1 MLRKQVARR
10 PLTELSGYQ
19 LKALR
24 NDGEF
29 ALYRGW
35 QAGNASPIL
44 VLAPIAEPPAPGVL
58 ERLEHEYSLAGELD
72 PEWSAQPLMLAR
84 QDGRTVLVLADPG
97 CDPIDG
103 IGGRPLELTRFL
115 RIAIGVTSAL
125 RQVHRRGLI
134 HKDIKPANLLVD
146 AAGNVR
152 LTGFGIAS
160 RLPRE
165 RQAPEPSEVVAGT
178 FAYMAPEQTGRMNR
192 SIDARSDLYSLG
204 ITLYEMLTG
213 VLPFTASDPM
223 QWIHSHIAQQPIAPS
238 DRALVPE
245 QPSAIVMKLIAK
257 AAEERYQTAAA
268 VEADLRRCLTAWEA
282 YGRIDPFPLGEQDVS
297 DQLLIPEKLYGREQE
312 VEALLDAFGR
322 VAAGGKSELVLVS
335 GYSGIGKSSI
345 VNELRKSPVSVGGL
359 FASGKFDQYRR
370 DIPYATLAQAFQH
383 LVRQLLGKNDA
394 ELDRWR
400 QALLEALGPNGQ
412 LMAHLVPELV
422 LVIGEQAP
430 VPELPPQD
438 AQNRFHLV
446 FRRFLGVF
454 ARPEHPLALFLDD
467 LQWLDTA
474 TLELVERLVTEP
486 EVQHLLLIVAYRD
499 NEVPSTHPLSRTLET
514 IRSGGGTVSEIVLAP
529 LIIDDLERLVAE
541 ALHAERARARSLAEL
556 VFEKTSGNP
565 FFAIQFLTAL
575 ADEGLLAFNPEAAV
589 WVWDLARIR
598 AKGYTDNV
606 ADLMAEKLDR
616 LPQKSCKAMGLLACL
631 GNAADS
637 ATLISVHGESDDALH
652 AALWEAV
659 RVGLVCRSDTSYAFV
674 HDRMWEAA
682 YQLIPLGERAAVHL
696 KIGRILAS
704 QIAPAEIE
712 ERVFEIVNQFNR
724 GGDLIHSPEEREQV
738 AKLNLTAGAR
748 AKGSTAYAS
757 ALTYLAAGRALLAEH
772 SWERQYRLA
781 FDLELYTGECEFQTG
796 ELGAAEGRLLAL
808 ADRATGLIDRATTA
822 RLLMGLYTTLGQ
834 PDRAI
839 DVGLEYLRHIGIN
852 WSRHP
857 TTDAVR
863 WEYDRVWQQ
872 IGKREIEA
880 LANLPVMDN
889 PGSRATIDVLTDL
902 VCPGL
907 YVDEKLSFLA
917 VGRVTNLSLEYGNS
931 EGSCVAYAYSNMA
944 IGALFGDYLSAFR
957 FGKLGFDLAEGRA
970 PSHLKARVYMT
981 FGNLVIPWT
990 KHVRAGRLL
999 VRRAFDIALGAGDL
1013 TYASFCCN
1021 HLITNLIASGEAL
1034 GDTQREAE
1042 KSLDFVQKA
1051 KFGFVADAIIAQL
1064 ALIRVLRGEKPRF
1077 ASFNHPDFDETQFE
1091 RYLEEDPNHAIAAC
1105 WYWIRKLQARFYAED
1120 YLAAIDAASKAQKGL
1135 RTSPSFFEGAE
1146 YHFFSALAR
1155 AAHYDMSS
1163 TAERAGHLEAIVAHH
1178 KQISAW
1184 AESCP
1189 ENFEN
1194 RAALVAG
1201 EIARIE
1207 GRELE
1212 AERFYEEAIRSAR
1225 KHGFI
1230 HNEAIAHE
1238 LAGRFYAGRGFETIA
1253 ATYLRSARTCYVR
1266 WGADGKVKQLDR
1278 RYPHLRQE
1286 LATGS
1291 LTGTITAPIGQLDLA
1306 TVLKMSQAVAGEII
1320 LDDLVERL
1328 LVLAVEN
1335 AGAERCLLILPRGDE
1350 QRIEA
1355 EATVFSGTV
1364 EVQLR
1369 QTSVTPA
1376 ELPQSV
1382 LRYTIRTQGIVIL
1395 DDALSPNE
1403 FSGDEYFQTARV
1415 RSVLC
1420 LPLVKQA
1427 KLIGVLYLENSL
1439 TPNVFTPSRTEVL
1452 KLLAS
1457 QAAISLENDRL
1468 NTDLR
1473 HAQADLLHAARLT
1486 TMGELVASVAHEVN
1500 QPLMAM
1506 GTNAAACLQ
1515 WLTNERFDLDQ
1526 ARQAADRV
1534 IRNSHRAGEV
1544 IKSIYAL
1551 ARKSPPEMTQFDMN
1565 EAIGE
1570 ILELL
1575 RTQLRRH
1582 DIFLETVLRPDL
1594 PPVIGDR
1601 VQLQQVILNLIMNG
1615 VEAMSTI
1622 ADRPRRLRVSSR
1634 FDGAGGVLIAVEDSG
1649 PGLDPAAADRI
1660 FDPLFSTKPGGL
1672 GLGLSICRSVLT
1684 AHGGRVWA
1692 SQNKHFG
1699 GTFQFVLPAAA
1710 DRISNGRSA

>member
-1 MLRKQVARR
+1 MA
-10 PLTELSGYQ
+10 ELSEYQ
-19 LKALR
+19 FETLR

-29 ALYRGW
+29 ALYRGR
-35 QAGNASPIL
+35 QAGSADPIL
-44 VLAPIAEPPAPGVL
+44 VLAPIAEPPAPGIL

-103 IGGRPLELTRFL
+103 IAGRPLGLARFL

-125 RQVHRRGLI
+125 CQVHRRGLV

-165 RQAPEPSEVVAGT
+165 RQAPEPPEVVAGT

-204 ITLYEMLTG
+204 VTLYEMLTG
-213 VLPFTASDPM
+213 ALPFTASNPM
-223 QWIHSHIAQQPIAPS
+223 QWIHSHIAQLPIAPS

-245 QPSAIVMKLIAK
+245 QLSAIVMKLLAK
-257 AAEERYQTAAA
+257 TAEERYQTAAA
-268 VEADLRRCLTAWEA
+268 VETDLRCCLTAWEA
-282 YGRIDPFPLGEQDVS
+282 HERIDPFPLGEQDVS
-297 DQLLIPEKLYGREQE
+297 DRLLIPEKLYGREQE
-312 VEALLDAFGR
+312 IEALLDAFGR

-345 VNELRKSPVSVGGL
+345 VNELSKSLVSVGGL
-359 FASGKFDQYRR
+359 FASGKFDQFRR

-383 LVRQLLGKNDA
+383 LVSRLLGKNDA
-394 ELDRWR
+394 ELDHWR
-400 QALLEALGPNGQ
+400 RALLEALGPNGQ
-412 LMAHLVPELV
+412 LMVNLIPQLALI
-422 LVIGEQAP
+422 IGEQAA

-438 AQNRFHLV
+438 AQNRFYLV

-474 TLELVERLVTEP
+474 TLELLERIATEP
-486 EVQHLLLIVAYRD
+486 EVRHLLLVGAYRD
-499 NEVPSTHPLSRTLET
+499 NEVRSTHPLTRTLET
-514 IRSGGGTVSEIVLAP
+514 IRSGGGRVWEIVLAP
-529 LIIDDLERLVAE
+529 LTIDDLERLVAE
-541 ALHAERARARSLAEL
+541 AVHAQREIARPLAEL
-556 VFEKTSGNP
+556 VFEKTGGNP
-565 FFAIQFLTAL
+565 FFVIQFVTAL
-575 ADEGLLAFNPEAAV
+575 AEEGLLAFNPEVAV
-589 WVWDLARIR
+589 WAWDLARIR
-598 AKGYTDNV
+598 DKGYTDNV
-606 ADLMAEKLDR
+606 ADLMAGKIDR
-616 LPQKSCKAMGLLACL
+616 LPLPSRKAMGLLACL

-637 ATLISVHGESDDALH
+637 ATLSSVHGASEDALH

-659 RVGLVCRSDTSYAFV
+659 RAGLVCRSDASYAFV
-674 HDRMWEAA
+674 HDRMREAA
-682 YQLIPLGERAAVHL
+682 YQLIPLSERAEVHL

-704 QIAPAEIE
+704 RIASAEIE
-712 ERVFEIVNQFNR
+712 ERIFEIVNQFNR
-724 GGDLIHSPEEREQV
+724 GVDLIQSPEERERV

-757 ALTYLAAGRALLAEH
+757 ALTYLAAGRALLAED
-772 SWERQYRLA
+772 SWERQYRLT
-781 FDLELYTGECEFQTG
+781 FDLELYTGECEFLTG
-796 ELGAAEGRLLAL
+796 ELRVSEGRLLTL
-808 ADRATGLIDRATTA
+808 AYRATNLIDRAAIA
-822 RLLMGLYTTLGQ
+822 RLLMALYTTLGQ

-852 WSRHP
+852 WPRHP

-863 WEYDRVWQQ
+863 WEYDRLWQQ
-872 IGKREIEA
+872 IGRREIEE
-880 LANLPVMDN
+880 LADLPPMNN
-889 PGSRATIDVLTDL
+889 PDSRATIDVLTDL
-902 VCPGL
+902 VCPAL

-917 VGRVTNLSLEYGNS
+917 VGRVINLSLDYGNS
-931 EGSCVAYAYSNMA
+931 EGSSIAYAYGNMA
-944 IGALFGDYLSAFR
+944 VGALFGDYLSGFR
-957 FGKLGFDLAEGRA
+957 FGRLGFDLVEGRTL
-970 PSHLKARVYMT
+970 SHFKARVYMT

-990 KHVRAGRLL
+990 KHVRTGQPL

-1034 GDTQREAE
+1034 GDVQREAE
-1042 KSLDFVQKA
+1042 KSLDFVQKG
-1051 KFGFVADAIIAQL
+1051 KFGFVTDVIIAQL
-1064 ALIRVLRGEKPRF
+1064 ALIRALRGEKPSF
-1077 ASFNHPDFDETQFE
+1077 VSFNHPDFDESRFE
-1091 RYLEEDPNHAIAAC
+1091 GYLEKDPKHAIAAC

-1120 YLAAIDAASKAQKGL
+1120 NAAAIDAASRAQTHL
-1135 RTSPSFFEGAE
+1135 WTSPSFFEGAE

-1155 AAHYDMSS
+1155 AAHYGMSS
-1163 TAERAGHLEAIVAHH
+1163 TADRAEHLKAIVAHH
-1178 KQISAW
+1178 RKISSW
-1184 AESCP
+1184 AENCP
-1189 ENFEN
+1189 DNFEN

-1212 AERFYEEAIRSAR
+1212 AERFYEQAIRSAR
-1225 KHGFI
+1225 EHGFI

-1238 LAGRFYAGRGFETIA
+1238 LAGRFYAARGFEAIA
-1253 ATYLRSARTCYVR
+1253 VTYLRNARTCYAR
-1266 WGADGKVKQLDR
+1266 WGADGKVRQLDQ

-1286 LATGS
+1286 PAAGS
-1291 LTGTITAPIGQLDLA
+1291 PRGTIIASIGQLDLA
-1306 TVLKMSQAVAGEII
+1306 TVLKMSQAVSGEII
-1320 LDDLVERL
+1320 LDKLVEKL

-1355 EATVFSGTV
+1355 EARIFGDTV

-1369 QTSVTPA
+1369 QAAVTPA
-1376 ELPQSV
+1376 DLPQSV
-1382 LRYTIRTQGIVIL
+1382 LRYTTRAQDSVIL

-1403 FSGDEYFQTARV
+1403 FSGDEYFHKARV

-1427 KLIGVLYLENSL
+1427 KLIGALYLENSL
-1439 TPNVFTPSRTEVL
+1439 TPNAFTPSRTEVL

-1486 TMGELVASVAHEVN
+1486 TMGELAASVAHEVN
-1500 QPLMAM
+1500 QPLMAIA
-1506 GTNAAACLQ
+1506 TNAAACSQ
-1515 WLTNERFDLDQ
+1515 WLTNERLDLGQ
-1526 ARQAADRV
+1526 AREAADRV
-1534 IRNSHRAGEV
+1534 IRNSHHAGEV
-1544 IKSIYAL
+1544 IRSIYAL
-1551 ARKSPPEMTQFDMN
+1551 ARKSPLEMTPLDMN
-1565 EAIGE
+1565 EAIAE

-1575 RTQLRRH
+1575 RAQLRRH
-1582 DIFLETVLRPDL
+1582 DISLDTVLLPDL
-1594 PPVIGDR
+1594 PPVMGDR

-1615 VEAMSTI
+1615 IEAMSTI
-1622 ADRPRRLRVSSR
+1622 VDRPRRLRVSSR
-1634 FDGAGGVLIAVEDSG
+1634 SEGAGGVLIAVEDSG
-1649 PGLDPAAADRI
+1649 PGLDPVAVDRI

-1692 SQNKHFG
+1692 SQNMPFG
-1699 GTFQFVLPAAA
+1699 STFQFVLPAA
-1710 DRISNGRSA
+1710 

>member
-1 MLRKQVARR
+1 M
-10 PLTELSGYQ
+10 TDLSGYQ
-19 LKALR
+19 LETLR

-35 QAGNASPIL
+35 QAGNAGPIL
-44 VLAPIAEPPAPGVL
+44 VLAPIAEPPAPGIL

-97 CDPIDG
+97 CDPFDG
-103 IGGRPLELTRFL
+103 FVGRPVALTRFL

-125 RQVHRRGLI
+125 CQVHRRGLI

-146 AAGNVR
+146 TAGNVR

-165 RQAPEPSEVVAGT
+165 RQAPEPPEVVTGT

-204 ITLYEMLTG
+204 VTLYEMLTG
-213 VLPFTASDPM
+213 VLPFAASDPM
-223 QWIHSHIAQQPIAPS
+223 EWIHCHIARQPIAPS
-238 DRALVPE
+238 DRAVVPA
-245 QPSAIVMKLIAK
+245 QLSAIVMKLLAK
-257 AAEERYQTAAA
+257 TAEERYQTAAA
-268 VEADLRRCLTAWEA
+268 VETDLRRCLTEWEA
-282 YGRIDPFPLGEQDVS
+282 HGRIDPFPFGEHDIS
-297 DQLLIPEKLYGREQE
+297 DRLLIPEKLYGREREIQ
-312 VEALLDAFGR
+312 ALLDAFGR
-322 VAAGGKSELVLVS
+322 VATGGESELVLVS

-345 VNELRKSPVSVGGL
+345 VNELRKSLVSVGGL

-400 QALLEALGPNGQ
+400 QALQEALSPNGQ
-412 LMAHLVPELV
+412 LMVNLIPELV

-454 ARPEHPLALFLDD
+454 AQPEHPLTLFLDD

-474 TLELVERLVTEP
+474 TLELLERLVTEP
-486 EVQHLLLIVAYRD
+486 EVRHLLLIGAYRD
-499 NEVPSTHPLSRTLET
+499 NEVPSTHPLSRTLES
-514 IRSGGGTVSEIVLAP
+514 IRRGGGTVYEIVLAP
-529 LIIDDLERLVAE
+529 LIIDDVERLVAE
-541 ALHAERARARSLAEL
+541 ALHAERENARSLAEL
-556 VFEKTSGNP
+556 VFAKTSGNP
-565 FFAIQFLTAL
+565 FFLIQFVTAL
-575 ADEGLLAFNPEAAV
+575 ADEGLLTFNPEAAV
-589 WVWDLARIR
+589 WAWDLSRIR
-598 AKGYTDNV
+598 SKGYTDNV
-606 ADLMAEKLDR
+606 ADLMAGKLDR
-616 LPQKSCKAMGLLACL
+616 LPHKSRKAMGLLACL

-659 RVGLVCRSDTSYAFV
+659 RAGLVCRSDTSYAFV

-696 KIGRILAS
+696 KIGRILS
-704 QIAPAEIE
+704 SRLAPAEIE
-712 ERVFEIVNQFNR
+712 ERTFEIVSQFNR
-724 GGDLIHSPEEREQV
+724 GADLIHSLEERERV
-738 AKLNLTAGAR
+738 AKLNLAAGAR
-748 AKGSTAYAS
+748 AKGSTAYTS
-757 ALTYLAAGRALLAEH
+757 ALTYLAAGRALLAED
-772 SWERQYRLA
+772 SWSLQRRLT
-781 FDLELYTGECEFQTG
+781 FDLELCTAECEFLTG

-808 ADRATGLIDRATTA
+808 ADRATRVIDRAATA
-822 RLLMGLYTTLGQ
+822 RLLMALYTTLGQ

-839 DVGLEYLRHIGIN
+839 EVGLEYLSHIGIN

-872 IGKREIEA
+872 IGRREIEA
-880 LANLPVMDN
+880 LANLPVMNN
-889 PGSRATIDVLTDL
+889 PDSRATIDVLTDL
-902 VCPGL
+902 VCPAL

-944 IGALFGDYLSAFR
+944 IGALFGDYLSGFR
-957 FGKLGFDLAEGRA
+957 FGKLGFGLVEGQA
-970 PSHLKARVYMT
+970 PSHSKARVYMT

-990 KHVRAGRLL
+990 KHVRTGQPF

-1034 GDTQREAE
+1034 ADTQREAE
-1042 KSLDFVQKA
+1042 KSLDFVRKA
-1051 KFGFVADAIIAQL
+1051 KFGFVTDAIIAQL
-1064 ALIRVLRGEKPRF
+1064 ALIRYLRGEKPSF
-1077 ASFNHPDFDETQFE
+1077 ASFNHPDFDESRFE
-1091 RYLEEDPNHAIAAC
+1091 QYLEEDPNHAIAAC

-1120 YLAAIDAASKAQKGL
+1120 NASAIDAASKAQTHL
-1135 RTSPSFFEGAE
+1135 RTSPSFLEGAE

-1155 AAHYDMSS
+1155 AAHYNKSS
-1163 TAERAGHLEAIVAHH
+1163 TAARAEHLEAIVAHH
-1178 KQISAW
+1178 KTISTW
-1184 AESCP
+1184 AEHCP

-1212 AERFYEEAIRSAR
+1212 AERLYEEAIRSAR

-1238 LAGRFYAGRGFETIA
+1238 LAGRFYAARGFEIIA
-1253 ATYLRSARTCYVR
+1253 DTYLRNARSCYVR
-1266 WGADGKVKQLDR
+1266 WGADGKVRQLDQ

-1286 LATGS
+1286 LAAG
-1291 LTGTITAPIGQLDLA
+1291 LPTGTIIASIGQLDLA
-1306 TVLKMSQAVAGEII
+1306 TVLKMSQAVSSENI
-1320 LDDLVERL
+1320 LDELVERL
-1328 LVLAVEN
+1328 LVLAVES
-1335 AGAERCLLILPRGDE
+1335 AGAERCLLILPRADQ

-1355 EATVFSGTV
+1355 EATILGDTV
-1364 EVQLR
+1364 GVQLR
-1369 QTSVTPA
+1369 QAPVTPA
-1376 ELPQSV
+1376 DLPQSV
-1382 LRYTIRTQGIVIL
+1382 LRYTIRTQDSVIL
-1395 DDALSPNE
+1395 DDALCPNE
-1403 FSGDEYFQTARV
+1403 FSGDEYFHKARV

-1468 NTDLR
+1468 NTDLQ
-1473 HAQADLLHAARLT
+1473 HAQADLLRAARLT
-1486 TMGELVASVAHEVN
+1486 TMGELAASVAHEVN
-1500 QPLMAM
+1500 QPLMAIA
-1506 GTNAAACLQ
+1506 TNAAACLQ
-1515 WLTNERFDLDQ
+1515 WLSNERFDLDQ
-1526 ARQAADRV
+1526 AREAAGRV
-1534 IRNSHRAGEV
+1534 IRNSHHAGEV
-1544 IKSIYAL
+1544 TRSIYAL
-1551 ARKSPPEMTQFDMN
+1551 AKKSPPEMMRLDMN
-1565 EAIGE
+1565 GAIGE

-1575 RTQLRRH
+1575 RAELRRH
-1582 DIFLETVLRPDL
+1582 DISLETDLRSDL
-1594 PPVIGDR
+1594 PPVMGDR

-1615 VEAMSTI
+1615 IEAMSTI
-1622 ADRPRRLRVSSR
+1622 VDRPQRLRVSSR
-1634 FDGAGGVLIAVEDSG
+1634 SEETGGVLIAVEDSG
-1649 PGLDPAAADRI
+1649 PGLDPVAVDRI

-1672 GLGLSICRSVLT
+1672 GLGLSICRSVVG

-1699 GTFQFVLPAAA
+1699 STFQFVLPA
-1710 DRISNGRSA
+1710 DRILIDHSA